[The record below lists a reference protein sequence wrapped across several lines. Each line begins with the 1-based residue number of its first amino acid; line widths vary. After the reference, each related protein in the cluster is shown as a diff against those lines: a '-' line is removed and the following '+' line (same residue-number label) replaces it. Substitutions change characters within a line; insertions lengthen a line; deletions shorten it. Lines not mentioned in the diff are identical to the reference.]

1 MTRAMHG
8 SRQLHY
14 NIPYNTVQ
22 FAATHELIASMDLG
36 IQNVTLV
43 VAPAL
48 PADSSCSIWFDI
60 YII

>member
-8 SRQLHY
+8 SRQLHD
-14 NIPYNTVQ
+14 NIPYNTLQ
-22 FAATHELIASMDLG
+22 FAATHELIANMALG

-60 YII
+60 NIT